1 MVCAEPFKERRT
13 RLIQRTFKGMRTIG
27 TRSAQDIGA
36 SGLTYRINRPD
47 PSNAAKRLKVLART
61 QTTRNPAQKF

>member
-27 TRSAQDIGA
+27 TRSAQDIRA

-47 PSNAAKRLKVLART
+47 TAPVQCCKTFESSCQDTVHT
-61 QTTRNPAQKF
+61 